1 MTKEPAVQKPVV
13 YVEKRATS
21 AINKNTIIK
30 KTRTAANVPIKTA
43 AASKAKKPMSAPSK
57 FIKFHNYINI
67 VIFNIIHTFNIIRWA

>member
-1 MTKEPAVQKPVV
+1 MQKPVG

-30 KTRTAANVPIKTA
+30 KTRTAVNVPIKTA
-43 AASKAKKPMSAPSK
+43 AASKAKKPMSAPGK
-57 FIKFHNYINI
+57 FIKLYNYIN